1 MKAKILVAALFVI
14 LVSVIVLHSR
24 DWSECSFEQEYA
36 TQRIIEMLKKA
47 NLDPAFLSDPSFQKE
62 DCSYSYI
69 YENKENKI
77 VYIFTSWG
85 EINRWAYTNGEGP

>member
-1 MKAKILVAALFVI
+1 
-14 LVSVIVLHSR
+14 
-24 DWSECSFEQEYA
+24 
-36 TQRIIEMLKKA
+36 MLKKA